1 MTGLLWRWVDRQLAR
16 GLPPLQ
22 HRTTLGDLMEDH
34 ALRTRRQGRV
44 LAALWLVRECR
55 EVSRVY
61 RTGRYPPSSRSFRMP
76 SLQVPEL
83 RLALRRLRR
92 QPGASVASVVTLATA
107 FAAALATWVLIDS
120 VLLTPV
126 QATNPDSLLV
136 VRERRVLR
144 DGSQGELSIHMLF
157 SRLEPLRAST
167 VFDSVAAIGRNP
179 LLVGDPSR
187 PASRDVAFVTANFFD
202 TLGVRIIH
210 GRGFSVEDDRAGAP
224 VLAVLTHRYWQTD
237 FQSDPSILGRT
248 IRTGNQTA
256 TIIGV
261 APAGFRGLNLVDA
274 PALFLPAQT
283 IYDVLDRGSDY
294 LALGIP
300 RSTPVSFFSMVGRL
314 PAGGTSEQAAA
325 AVAALPAE
333 RRGPFEVQSLA
344 DAALPDATRP
354 NMLRF
359 TRLLAVTVG
368 LLLLIGS
375 LTVGLLVLIRSESRR
390 EELAMC
396 LALGATKGRLVRGV
410 LAESGL
416 LSIAGLALAAPLT
429 IMLLGAARA
438 FELPGR
444 ISVDLLTLTIDARV
458 LFVGGALALLSTT
471 LIGLVAGLV
480 GVGGSVADV
489 LRGRGGA
496 TPRLSRRRTRQA
508 LIVTQVAVTMV
519 LLIGTGLF
527 VRSVTTALGLNA
539 AYAPTEVLTASI
551 SVRDLG
557 YTEDNAGQFF
567 DQVVERLS
575 AHPTVTSVA
584 YRVGAGGMSV
594 QGQVIFNGEPRDI
607 PSFLPYIHVDDR
619 YFSTMG
625 LRILSGRDFT
635 PADSDSSE
643 LVGIVSESLGRY
655 MARGGDPVG
664 MTITEGS
671 SRIGQPRAVLRI
683 VGVVPDLVTSVN
695 VLEPLALYYSVRQR
709 PPSLGRVL
717 HVRSRAESSVMA
729 AELREVLEQ
738 IDPRVTIPPP
748 VTLAESVS
756 RQMAPQRFGAAV
768 LGALAIV
775 ALILTL
781 LGTYVI
787 AETMAKAREREL
799 GVRAALGATAGHL
812 GGLVLK
818 ETAWLIGLGL
828 AGGLAL
834 TWLASSTVEAL
845 LYRTEPFDIPSI
857 ALATLAILALALLVS
872 ARPALRATRIDIAN
886 LLRE

>member
-1 MTGLLWRWVDRQLAR
+1 MTGLLWRWVDKRLAR
-16 GLPPLQ
+16 SLPPLQ

-34 ALRTRRQGRV
+34 ARRTRSHGLL
-44 LAALWLVRECR
+44 LAAWWLVRECR
-55 EVSRVY
+55 DVSRVY
-61 RTGRYPPSSRSFRMP
+61 RTGQYPDSSRRFRMP
-76 SLQVPEL
+76 SFQLPEL
-83 RLALRRLRR
+83 RLAARRLRR
-92 QPGASVASVVTLATA
+92 QPGASAASIVTLATA

-126 QATNPDSLLV
+126 QATNPDRLLV
-136 VRERRVLR
+136 VRERYPTR
-144 DGSQGELSIHMLF
+144 DGSRGALSAHMLF

-167 VFDSVAAIGRNP
+167 VLDFVAAIGRNP
-179 LLVGDPSR
+179 LLIGDPAR
-187 PASRDVAFVTANFFD
+187 PVAKDVAFVTANFFD

-210 GRGFSVEDDRAGAP
+210 GRGFSTEDDKAGAP
-224 VLAVLTHRYWQTD
+224 VLAVLTHRYWQTE
-237 FQSDPSILGRT
+237 FQADPSVLGKT

-256 TIIGV
+256 TIVGV
-261 APAGFRGLNLVDA
+261 APAGFRGLNVVDA

-283 IYDVLDRGSDY
+283 IYDVINRNMDY
-294 LALGIP
+294 LHIGTP
-300 RSTPVSFFSMVGRL
+300 GTSPVSFFSVVGRL
-314 PAGGTSEQAAA
+314 PAGRTREQVAAA
-325 AVAALPAE
+325 LAALPAE
-333 RRGPFEVQSLA
+333 RRGVFEVQSLA

-396 LALGATKGRLVRGV
+396 LALGATKWRLVRGV
-410 LAESGL
+410 LAESVL
-416 LSIAGLALAAPLT
+416 LSIAGLTLAAPLT
-429 IMLLGAARA
+429 LILLGAART

-444 ISVDLLTLTIDARV
+444 ISVDLLALTVDARV
-458 LFVGGALALLSTT
+458 LVVGATLAFLSTT

-489 LRGRGGA
+489 LRGRTGA

-508 LIVTQVAVTMV
+508 LIVTQVAVTTV

-539 AYAPTEVLTASI
+539 AYAPAEVLTATI
-551 SVRDLG
+551 SVRGLD
-557 YTEDNAGQFF
+557 YAPENTGQFF
-567 DQVVERLS
+567 DEVRDRLA
-575 AHPTVTSVA
+575 AHPAVASLGYRDSSGGMGGGGTVT
-584 YRVGAGGMSV
+584 
-594 QGQVIFNGEPRDI
+594 FNGAARQV
-607 PSFLPYIHVDDR
+607 PSFLAYNHVDDR

-625 LRILSGRDFT
+625 LRILRGRDFSPT
-635 PADSDSSE
+635 DTSSSE
-643 LVGIVSESLGRY
+643 LVGIVSESLGRF
-655 MARGGDPVG
+655 MANGGDPLG
-664 MTITEGS
+664 MTITES
-671 SRIGQPRAVLRI
+671 SNRIGQPAAVLRI
-683 VGVVPDLVTSVN
+683 VGVVPDLVTNVN
-695 VLEPLALYYSVRQR
+695 VLEPLALYYTMQQR
-709 PPSLGRVL
+709 PPSTGRVL
-717 HVRSRAESSVMA
+717 HVRSRADSGVITT
-729 AELREVLEQ
+729 ELRRILEQ
-738 IDPRVTIPPP
+738 IDPRITIQPP
-748 VTLAESVS
+748 VTLADTVA

-768 LGALAIV
+768 LGALATV

-845 LYRTEPFDIPSI
+845 LYRTEPFDIPAI
-857 ALATLAILALALLVS
+857 VVATLAILALALLVS
-872 ARPALRATRIDIAN
+872 VRPALRATRIDIAN